1 MVLHSSLH
9 RQPLGMWR
17 SWALVYIRLVCFP
30 RIGWY
35 PLASDEEVVHQE
47 TIVLNIGWSV
57 AFSSLELRRL

>member
-35 PLASDEEVVHQE
+35 PLASDEESYLFQE
-47 TIVLNIGWSV
+47 FGGCW
-57 AFSSLELRRL
+57 